1 MVLEV
6 PEYTYGQFKEI
17 AVTRLAKEKVDKYM
31 GQVIAE
37 KVWSEL
43 GSDIHDVIKVGRL
56 SESVEEVSLIIK
68 LMKSKSRTKYYK
80 FP

>member
-17 AVTRLAKEKVDKYM
+17 AVTRLEKEKVDRYM

-43 GSDIHDVIKVGRL
+43 GSDIPDVINVGRL

-68 LMKSKSRTKYYK
+68 LMKSKSRTKYCK
-80 FP
+80 FS